1 MKEGAS
7 DEPLKA
13 NSQGVCTPMFLEPAN
28 RDSKL
33 NQVERPGQNLGGCRF
48 KSDLFH
54 KIEFYDK
61 ADLTSFV
68 GPAFVQAKMGDGGTM
83 RQRRVVLLR

>member
-1 MKEGAS
+1 
-7 DEPLKA
+7 
-13 NSQGVCTPMFLEPAN
+13 MFLEPAKW
-28 RDSKL
+28 DSKL
-33 NQVERPGQNLGGCRF
+33 NQVERLGHNRGGCRF
-48 KSDLFH
+48 KSDMFH

-61 ADLTSFV
+61 AGFLFIT